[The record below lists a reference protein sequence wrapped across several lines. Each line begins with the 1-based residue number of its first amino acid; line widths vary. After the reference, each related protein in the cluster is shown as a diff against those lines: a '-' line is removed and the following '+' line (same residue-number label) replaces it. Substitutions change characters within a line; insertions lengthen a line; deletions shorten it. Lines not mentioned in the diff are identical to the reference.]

1 MDALDAKH
9 AADEERAKVMANVRR
24 VMAPVGNVFLRGAYS
39 LANMISGNISYGLL
53 HFTGRQTLGRLQR
66 KGDVD
71 TLLNEPIKSTD
82 IPLLKKEFD
91 RRFGKGASRKLVFV
105 TESNI
110 GEGKKIEVASGLK
123 VSLASFAKG
132 RAAYVG
138 DFMRAHVGTE
148 NGLADAKGRH
158 NDDIVANY
166 KVLFSMADMDAM
178 TNGHGARERAEFVED
193 FMFTMKK
200 RDIMLEQGFKTEKE
214 LNEYLNEKKIRR
226 DEFES
231 GREEEGFRDEEAIRT
246 IREQTEDRYMQF
258 NLDHI
263 GADISELEGRDLG
276 NVTKEQFSKAYSSK
290 FTSMVISG
298 QVFKKVV
305 SPEMMQMTA
314 EGKEYAIAAVAHN
327 GDVTMYFP
335 TAHMRRILDRF
346 RGAARGRGMT
356 FVPKDL
362 HSFMG
367 DYEKDEDLKDDF
379 ADFSAGNLHNV
390 GRMSLDSWADY
401 CSNNKFDDV
410 RIHSVGI
417 LDPVSM
423 TVTHYTNAE
432 KVKEDLSK
440 KVFGGKRSLR
450 EQEQE
455 ASRFSQLD
463 LAETPEELARAMD
476 DAGIGAVINASADEL
491 DRAFRPLGDE
501 FAGFSSVK
509 NGSVSLDRSQFEKLV
524 KDSMEKGLD
533 LFSPNAEEI
542 IRSLKDGERTTVML
556 NLSEQ
561 ERSFART
568 RDESP
573 TIYKGGE

>member
-24 VMAPVGNVFLRGAYS
+24 VMAPVGNIFMRGVFTLVNKA
-39 LANMISGNISYGLL
+39 AGNASYVLL
-53 HFTGRQTLGRLQR
+53 HFTGRQTLSRLQQ

-91 RRFGKGASRKLVFV
+91 KRFGKGASRKLVFV

-158 NDDIVANY
+158 NDEIVANY

-200 RDIMLEQGFKTEKE
+200 RDIMLEQGFKNEKE
-214 LNEYLNEKKIRR
+214 LNEYLKEKKIRR
-226 DEFES
+226 DEFTED
-231 GREEEGFRDEEAIRT
+231 RDTDFRDEETIRT
-246 IREQTEDRYMQF
+246 IKEQTGDRYMQF

-263 GADISELEGRDLG
+263 GADISELEGKDLG
-276 NVTKEQFSKAYSSK
+276 NVTKEQFSKAYTTK
-290 FTSMVISG
+290 FTSMVVSG
-298 QVFKKVV
+298 DVFKKVV

-314 EGKEYAIAAVAHN
+314 ENKEYAIAAVAHN

-335 TAHMRRILDRF
+335 TAHMRRLLDRF

-356 FVPKDL
+356 FIPKDL

-367 DYEKDEDLKDDF
+367 DYEKEDDLKDDF
-379 ADFSAGNLHNV
+379 ADFSAKNLHNV
-390 GRMSLDSWADY
+390 GRMTLDTWADY
-401 CSNNKFDDV
+401 CSNNKLDDV
-410 RIHSVGI
+410 RIHSVGV

-423 TVTHYTNAE
+423 TVTHYTNAQ

-440 KVFGGKRSLR
+440 KAFGGKRSLK

-463 LAETPEELARAMD
+463 LAETPEELARAMND
-476 DAGIGAVINASADEL
+476 SGIDAVMNASADEL
-491 DRAFRPLGDE
+491 DRTIRPLGNE
-501 FAGFSSVK
+501 FAGFNSLK
-509 NGSVSLDRSQFEKLV
+509 NGSIMLTRSQFEKLV
-524 KDSMEKGLD
+524 KDSSEKGLD
-533 LFSPNAEEI
+533 LFSPHAEEI
-542 IRSLKDGERTTVML
+542 IRSLKDGERATVML
-556 NLSEQ
+556 NLSEK
-561 ERSFART
+561 ERSFSRT

-573 TIYKGGE
+573 AIYKGGE

>member
-24 VMAPVGNVFLRGAYS
+24 VMAPVGNIFMRGVFTLVNKAT
-39 LANMISGNISYGLL
+39 GNASYALL
-53 HFTGRQTLGRLQR
+53 HFTGRQTLSRLQQ

-91 RRFGKGASRKLVFV
+91 KRFGKGASRKLVFV

-132 RAAYVG
+132 RTAYVG

-158 NDDIVANY
+158 NDEIVANY

-200 RDIMLEQGFKTEKE
+200 RDIMLEQGFKDEKE
-214 LNEYLNEKKIRR
+214 LNEYLKEKKIRR
-226 DEFES
+226 DEFTED
-231 GREEEGFRDEEAIRT
+231 RDTDFRDEEAIRT
-246 IREQTEDRYMQF
+246 IKEQTGDRYMQF

-263 GADISELEGRDLG
+263 GADISELEGKDLG
-276 NVTKEQFSKAYSSK
+276 NVTKEQFSKAYTTK
-290 FTSMVISG
+290 FTSMVVSG
-298 QVFKKVV
+298 DVFKKVV

-314 EGKEYAIAAVAHN
+314 ENKEYAIAAVAHN

-335 TAHMRRILDRF
+335 TAHMRRLLDRF

-356 FVPKDL
+356 FIPKDL

-367 DYEKDEDLKDDF
+367 DYEKEDDLKDDF
-379 ADFSAGNLHNV
+379 ADFSAKNLHNI
-390 GRMSLDSWADY
+390 GRMTLDTWADY

-410 RIHSVGI
+410 RIHSVGV
-417 LDPVSM
+417 LDPVTM
-423 TVTHYTNAE
+423 TVTHYTNAQ

-440 KVFGGKRSLR
+440 KAFGGKRSLK

-463 LAETPEELARAMD
+463 LAETPEELARTMD
-476 DAGIGAVINASADEL
+476 DSGIDAVMNASADEL
-491 DRAFRPLGDE
+491 DRTIRPLGNE
-501 FAGFSSVK
+501 FAGFNSLK
-509 NGSVSLDRSQFEKLV
+509 NGSVMLTRSQFEKLV
-524 KDSMEKGLD
+524 KDSSEKGLD
-533 LFSPNAEEI
+533 LFSPHAEEI
-542 IRSLKDGERTTVML
+542 IRSLKDGERATVML
-556 NLSEQ
+556 NLSEK
-561 ERSFART
+561 ERSFSRT
-568 RDESP
+568 RDEGP
-573 TIYKGGE
+573 AIYKGGE

>member
-24 VMAPVGNVFLRGAYS
+24 VMAPVGNIFMRGVFTLVNKA
-39 LANMISGNISYGLL
+39 AGNASYALL
-53 HFTGRQTLGRLQR
+53 HFTGRQTLSRLRQ

-91 RRFGKGASRKLVFV
+91 KRFGKGASRKLVFV

-158 NDDIVANY
+158 NDEIVANY

-200 RDIMLEQGFKTEKE
+200 RDIMLEQGFKNEKE
-214 LNEYLNEKKIRR
+214 LNEYLKEKKIRR
-226 DEFES
+226 DEFTED
-231 GREEEGFRDEEAIRT
+231 RDTDFRDEEAIRT
-246 IREQTEDRYMQF
+246 IKEQTGDRYMQF

-263 GADISELEGRDLG
+263 GADISELEGKDLG
-276 NVTKEQFSKAYSSK
+276 NVTKEQFSKAYTTK
-290 FTSMVISG
+290 FTSMVVSG
-298 QVFKKVV
+298 DVFKKVV

-314 EGKEYAIAAVAHN
+314 ENKEYAIAAVAHN

-335 TAHMRRILDRF
+335 TAHMRRLLDRF

-356 FVPKDL
+356 FIPKDL

-367 DYEKDEDLKDDF
+367 DYEKEDDLKDDF
-379 ADFSAGNLHNV
+379 ADFSAKNLHNV
-390 GRMSLDSWADY
+390 GRMTLDTWADY

-410 RIHSVGI
+410 RIHSVGV
-417 LDPVSM
+417 LDPVTM
-423 TVTHYTNAE
+423 TVTHYTNAQ

-440 KVFGGKRSLR
+440 KAFGGKRSLK

-476 DAGIGAVINASADEL
+476 DSGIDAVMNASADEL
-491 DRAFRPLGDE
+491 DRTIRPLGNE
-501 FAGFSSVK
+501 FAGFNSLK
-509 NGSVSLDRSQFEKLV
+509 NGSIMLTRSQFEKLV
-524 KDSMEKGLD
+524 KDSSEKGLD

-542 IRSLKDGERTTVML
+542 IRSLKDGERATVML
-556 NLSEQ
+556 NLSEK
-561 ERSFART
+561 ERSFSRT

-573 TIYKGGE
+573 AIYKGGE

>member
-24 VMAPVGNVFLRGAYS
+24 VMAPVGNIFMRGVFTLVNKA
-39 LANMISGNISYGLL
+39 AGNASYVLL
-53 HFTGRQTLGRLQR
+53 HFTGRQTLSRLQQ

-91 RRFGKGASRKLVFV
+91 KRFGKGASRKLVFV

-158 NDDIVANY
+158 NDEIVANY

-200 RDIMLEQGFKTEKE
+200 RDIMLEQGFKNEKE
-214 LNEYLNEKKIRR
+214 LNEYLKEKKIRR
-226 DEFES
+226 DEFTED
-231 GREEEGFRDEEAIRT
+231 RDTDFRDEEAIRT
-246 IREQTEDRYMQF
+246 IKEQTGDRYMQF

-263 GADISELEGRDLG
+263 GADISELEGKDLG
-276 NVTKEQFSKAYSSK
+276 NVTKEQFSKAYTTK
-290 FTSMVISG
+290 FTSMVVSG
-298 QVFKKVV
+298 DVFKKVV

-314 EGKEYAIAAVAHN
+314 ENKEYAIAAVAHN

-335 TAHMRRILDRF
+335 TAHMRRLLDRF

-356 FVPKDL
+356 FIPKDL

-367 DYEKDEDLKDDF
+367 DYEKEDDLKDDF
-379 ADFSAGNLHNV
+379 ADFSAKNLHNV
-390 GRMSLDSWADY
+390 GRMTLDTWADY
-401 CSNNKFDDV
+401 CSNNKLDDV
-410 RIHSVGI
+410 RIHSVGV

-423 TVTHYTNAE
+423 TVTHYTNAQ

-440 KVFGGKRSLR
+440 KAFGGKRSLK

-476 DAGIGAVINASADEL
+476 DSGIDAVMNASADEL
-491 DRAFRPLGDE
+491 DRTIRPLGNE
-501 FAGFSSVK
+501 FAGFNSLK
-509 NGSVSLDRSQFEKLV
+509 NGSIMLTRSQFEKLV
-524 KDSMEKGLD
+524 KDSSEKGLD
-533 LFSPNAEEI
+533 LFSPHAEEI
-542 IRSLKDGERTTVML
+542 IRSLKDGERATVML
-556 NLSEQ
+556 NLSEK
-561 ERSFART
+561 ERSFSRT

-573 TIYKGGE
+573 AIYKGGE

>member
-24 VMAPVGNVFLRGAYS
+24 VMAPVGNIFMRGVFTLVNKA
-39 LANMISGNISYGLL
+39 AGNASYALL
-53 HFTGRQTLGRLQR
+53 HFTGRQTLSRLQQ

-91 RRFGKGASRKLVFV
+91 KRFGKGASRKLVFV

-132 RAAYVG
+132 RTAYVG

-158 NDDIVANY
+158 NDEIVANY

-200 RDIMLEQGFKTEKE
+200 RDIMLEQGFKDEKE
-214 LNEYLNEKKIRR
+214 LNEYLKEKKIRR
-226 DEFES
+226 DEFTED
-231 GREEEGFRDEEAIRT
+231 RDTDFRDEEAIRT
-246 IREQTEDRYMQF
+246 IKEQTGDRYMQF

-263 GADISELEGRDLG
+263 GADISELEGKDLG
-276 NVTKEQFSKAYSSK
+276 NVTKEQFSKAYTTK
-290 FTSMVISG
+290 FTSMVVSG
-298 QVFKKVV
+298 DAFKKVV

-314 EGKEYAIAAVAHN
+314 ENKEYAIAAVAHN

-335 TAHMRRILDRF
+335 TAHMRRLLDRF

-356 FVPKDL
+356 FIPKDL

-367 DYEKDEDLKDDF
+367 DYEKEDDLKDDF
-379 ADFSAGNLHNV
+379 ADFSAKNLHNV
-390 GRMSLDSWADY
+390 GRMTLDTWADY
-401 CSNNKFDDV
+401 CSNNKLDDV
-410 RIHSVGI
+410 RIHSVGV

-423 TVTHYTNAE
+423 TVTHYTNAQ

-440 KVFGGKRSLR
+440 KAFGGKRSLK

-476 DAGIGAVINASADEL
+476 DSGIDAVMNASADEL
-491 DRAFRPLGDE
+491 DKTIRPLGNE
-501 FAGFSSVK
+501 FAGFNSLK
-509 NGSVSLDRSQFEKLV
+509 NGSVMLTRSQFEKLV
-524 KDSMEKGLD
+524 KDSSEKGLD
-533 LFSPNAEEI
+533 LFSPHAEEI
-542 IRSLKDGERTTVML
+542 IRSLKDGERATVML
-556 NLSEQ
+556 NLNEK
-561 ERSFART
+561 ERSFSRT

-573 TIYKGGE
+573 AIYKGGE